1 LLRGGFIVVSG
12 MLLAAC
18 ANPQTGDFGRRADN
32 VVTNGLLPRTGT
44 VASWWRGDPVSLY
57 PFTDDEIEMRDRAW
71 RFLMPAHEKANLQ
84 MALAELSYTRI
95 LPPIP
100 HSGRNHYHLLL
111 MTEDYQSV
119 ASRYEKLGSDVEA
132 DRQLMIPFSQIT
144 ARVCYADRMRIERL
158 NSVKDLT
165 PTQRQQAV
173 ARVVENRMLVE
184 WVRRD
189 IRQKAT
195 AYRYALEH
203 MSIEAPMRQSIHA
216 EQALI
221 ALESAQ
227 QTLDYWDG
235 CGDNRLAV
243 PPSGR
248 SVAPLA
254 GGSRSSDDERYAPSS
269 PAPITDKRGIISNLP
284 PK

>member
-1 LLRGGFIVVSG
+1 MIS
-12 MLLAAC
+12 LAAC
-18 ANPQTGDFGRRADN
+18 ANHQTGDFGRRSDN
-32 VVTNGLLPRTGT
+32 VVTSGLLPRTGT
-44 VASWWRGDPVSLY
+44 VAAWWRGEPVSLY

-71 RFLMPAHEKANLQ
+71 RFLMPAHDKANLQ
-84 MALAELSYTRI
+84 MALAELSYSRV

-100 HSGRNHYHLLL
+100 HSGQNHYHLLL
-111 MTEDYQSV
+111 LTEDYRSV
-119 ASRYEKLGSDVEA
+119 ASRYEKLGTDIEG

-144 ARVCYADRMRIERL
+144 ARVCYADRFRIERL
-158 NSVKDLT
+158 NTVRDLT
-165 PTQRQQAV
+165 VMQREQAV
-173 ARVVENRMLVE
+173 ARVMENRMLVE

-189 IRQKAT
+189 MRQRAT

-203 MSIEAPMRQSIHA
+203 ISIESPMRQSIHA

-235 CGDNRLAV
+235 CGDNKLAV
-243 PPSGR
+243 PPLGR
-248 SVAPLA
+248 SVIPS
-254 GGSRSSDDERYAPSS
+254 GGNARTNNDTRYAPSS
-269 PAPITDKRGIISNLP
+269 PAPIKDNRGVISNLP